1 MNMEICKD
9 LDELHPIV
17 KDLALKLLENCREEG
32 LNIAINETYRSV
44 ERQDY
49 LYAQGRWRPGNII
62 THATGASMS
71 SYHQWRM
78 AFDIY
83 NNVAGDA
90 YNVTVLSRVGAI
102 GEHLGLEWGGNW
114 KSFKDTPHFQYTF
127 GLSIADLRSGK
138 RPPTAIDYAFESA
151 VNLLSQKG
159 IIRSPEA
166 WINLASVNI
175 IYTKGLIL
183 NMAKYI
189 NPSVHSHASAVKELQ
204 NAGIIGSPNIW
215 LNTALFSINNIK
227 SLIIKASKI
236 L

>member
-1 MNMEICKD
+1 
-9 LDELHPIV
+9 
-17 KDLALKLLENCREEG
+17 
-32 LNIAINETYRSV
+32 
-44 ERQDY
+44 
-49 LYAQGRWRPGNII
+49 
-62 THATGASMS
+62 
-71 SYHQWRM
+71 
-78 AFDIY
+78 
-83 NNVAGDA
+83 
-90 YNVTVLSRVGAI
+90 
-102 GEHLGLEWGGNW
+102 
-114 KSFKDTPHFQYTF
+114 
-127 GLSIADLRSGK
+127 
-138 RPPTAIDYAFESA
+138 
-151 VNLLSQKG
+151 